1 MAKNVSIVNPL
12 DYNASKNDKN
22 KVSGGIAELRLLLG
36 DALTEDAAKTLS
48 TLLRNVHSAGYSSG
62 THEAQ
67 YEG

>member
-12 DYNASKNDKN
+12 GDASKRDKN

-48 TLLRNVHSAGYSSG
+48 TLLRNVHSAGYTEG
-62 THEAQ
+62 AYDAA